1 MPKWLDL
8 PPLWLIAMMAL
19 MYLDAIYVAPM
30 PEWPM
35 PWLGGAVMAL
45 GVALAGLAAISFRA
59 QKTTIVPHQAPSALI
74 TSGAFAYSRNPIY
87 LADVIILVGWG
98 LIWGAI
104 LPFVLVPIFI
114 WILTSRFIKP
124 EEARL
129 HAAFGEEFETYAMQV
144 GRWF

>member
-8 PPLWLIAMMAL
+8 PPLWLIAIMAL
-19 MYLDAIYVAPM
+19 MYLDAVYVAPM

-45 GVALAGLAAISFRA
+45 GVALARWAAISFRA
-59 QKTTIVPHQAPSALI
+59 QKTTIVPHQTPSALI
-74 TSGAFAYSRNPIY
+74 TSSAFAYSRNPIY
-87 LADVIILVGWG
+87 LTDVIVLVGWG

-124 EEARL
+124 EEAL
-129 HAAFGEEFETYAMQV
+129 MHAAFGEEFATYAVQV